1 VEHLETRRNRD
12 SHQLKLPREVIL
24 KLDEEKRST
33 ENLVLKM
40 RAGVEETKGAVFIEN
55 AKKEYPKGGEQ
66 ETDTAKEM
74 SGENMNN
81 FLNDYSEQKFHF
93 QAPKVS
99 GGDRTHSNRGDDQDR
114 QEDKNGVNCSWPIL
128 DPL

>member
-81 FLNDYSEQKFHF
+81 FLNDYSEQKFHS

>member
-1 VEHLETRRNRD
+1 MEHLETRRNRD

-93 QAPKVS
+93 QAPKAS